1 MVTNS
6 TRVGSLRRWF
16 SIMSHEHHAKAQTG
30 GQAGWSCPWPAT
42 WRGSNLDSRG
52 EDKFHFPFGA
62 RYAS

>member
-16 SIMSHEHHAKAQTG
+16 SIMSITLKHR
-30 GQAGWSCPWPAT
+30 QAGWSCPWPAT